1 MHRSRFT
8 VVTVLIICTV
18 AFSGMRGI
26 FGTHTVFADQSLQQ
40 QIDAANQQ
48 IATLNQQIT
57 QYKQQISQADSNKHT
72 LQNAL
77 DTIGLQSNEV
87 QAEVQSTQSKISSI
101 SLQIQQL
108 QGQIDQTKQNIATY
122 KKMLANYI
130 QTIQQQ
136 SDNESMV
143 YQLLSAND
151 MADFWQNVNT
161 TLDIQSALEKKSQK
175 LQSEEKN
182 LAAAQQAVQME
193 ESALQTQNQS
203 LLSQQQQLSA
213 TAQMKNQ
220 LLVETNAQESTYQQL
235 LAQAQAQLNSFST
248 FVRNAGGDAI
258 VGNETVCDSWGC
270 YYNQRDSAWGND
282 SLNGTQY
289 TLASD
294 GCLVTAM
301 AMVMTHYGY
310 RNVTPATIDHN
321 PGNFA
326 AYYPAYLLYTI
337 NVDGVSATRVGTEID
352 SSLAAGDPVI
362 VGLYAFGGTHYVV
375 LVSGSNGNYVMKDP
389 YFTNGNNENF
399 SARYDLSQ
407 IFSIQ
412 KVAISG

>member
-1 MHRSRFT
+1 MIRSRFKLAAI
-8 VVTVLIICTV
+8 LIICTV
-18 AFSGMRGI
+18 AVSGMQGI
-26 FGTHTVFADQSLQQ
+26 FGTQPVFAAQSLQQ

-48 IATLNQQIT
+48 ISTLNQQIA
-57 QYKQQISQADSNKHT
+57 QYKQQISQADSNKNT

-87 QAEVQSTQSKISSI
+87 QAEVQATQSKISSI
-101 SLQIQQL
+101 GLQIQQL

-122 KKMLANYI
+122 KKLLANYI

-136 SDNESMV
+136 SDSETMV

-161 TLDIQSALEKKSQK
+161 TLDIQSALEKKSQS

-182 LAAAQQAVQME
+182 LAAAQNAVQME
-193 ESALQTQNQS
+193 ENALQAQNQS
-203 LLSQQQQLSA
+203 LVSQQQQLAA

-220 LLVETNAQESTYQQL
+220 LLTETNAQESTYQQL
-235 LAQAQAQLNSFST
+235 LTQAQAQLNSFST
-248 FVRNAGGDAI
+248 FVKNAGGDAI

-270 YYNQRDSAWGND
+270 YYNQRDSAWGNN

-289 TLASD
+289 SLASD
-294 GCLVTAM
+294 GCLVTAV

-310 RNVTPATIDHN
+310 RNVTPATINSN

-337 NVDGVSATRVGTEID
+337 SADGVSATRVGATID

-375 LVSGSNGNYVMKDP
+375 LVSGSNGNYIMKDP

-399 SARYDLSQ
+399 SARYNLSQ
-407 IFSIQ
+407 IFSVQ
-412 KVAISG
+412 KVAIN